1 MLVSISLDDEHI
13 SIIFHSGKTGSFALP
28 LLQLMLLQQQQKQ
41 AKKLGSRKQ
50 QRRRLGRIST
60 LILCPT
66 RELAAQTGD
75 VFHRLASHLPSSNSD
90 NTDINI
96 SIDVVHGGVSTEM
109 QMTRFVEQYN
119 SGVDIDILVATP
131 GRLLDILRNNKNAE
145 SSLERRI
152 MDALD
157 GKSMNNNNGRSGRG
171 TKGRRMDARGRGG
184 PGGGRGPRISAASL
198 SLNDIQEMMNDDATV
213 GEERGGS
220 STIREMFR
228 GLQYLVLDEADRLLG
243 KAFQDEMDELL
254 SLLPISTSS
263 RSDEVNN
270 NSRRQLKTLLFSA
283 TFPEQIEARVDRVL
297 SLLSGGVGRPLRVS
311 TTTASGA
318 AVLLPRALSSSA
330 SSDRITEAAEDE
342 SDSDHLINS
351 SSGDD
356 DDDSEQQLL
365 STRKHSNTNITPI
378 QNTMPD
384 SGPNIRHRAIR
395 LNEGDRTQAL
405 RSLLEQRHADGGG
418 GGGGGAD
425 ESDDKASDEWN
436 RVLVFVATRYSTEHV
451 SQKLRRLGISASELH
466 GKLDQEAR
474 DQRLK
479 QFRSGKTRVLCATDL
494 AARGIDVHGIDLVV
508 NYDLPKSVAD
518 YTHRTGRTGRA
529 GSSGTA
535 ISFIS
540 GKSESHFDFLE
551 KGISSADHKHN
562 GIQRQ
567 KIERE
572 VLPNFTPDE
581 AVWKRE
587 SAVATISLP
596 GAMHSEKGLEHD
608 RTFGGVKGRRKS
620 KKDKLREAA
629 AAVAAAAASDA

>member
-1 MLVSISLDDEHI
+1 
-13 SIIFHSGKTGSFALP
+13 
-28 LLQLMLLQQQQKQ
+28 MLLQQQKQ
-41 AKKLGSRKQ
+41 TKLGNSKQ
-50 QRRRLGRIST
+50 QRRRRRLGRIST

-75 VFHRLASHLPSSNSD
+75 VFHRLASHLPNNI
-90 NTDINI
+90 NTDNNNINI

-109 QMTRFVEQYN
+109 QMTRFVERYN

-131 GRLLDILRNNKNAE
+131 GRLLDILRNKNAE

-157 GKSMNNNNGRSGRG
+157 GKSIINNNNNNGGSIGGRSGRG
-171 TKGRRMDARGRGG
+171 AKGRRMDARGRGG
-184 PGGGRGPRISAASL
+184 SGGGRGPRISAASL
-198 SLNDIQEMMNDDATV
+198 SLNDIQEMMNDDATD
-213 GEERGGS
+213 GEERGGT

-254 SLLPISTSS
+254 ALLPISTSANGS
-263 RSDEVNN
+263 EEVNN

-283 TFPEQIEARVDRVL
+283 TFPEQIEARVDQVL

-318 AVLLPRALSSSA
+318 AVLLPRALSSLA
-330 SSDRITEAAEDE
+330 SSDRITEAEEDE
-342 SDSDHLINS
+342 SDSDHYLINS
-351 SSGDD
+351 SSDD
-356 DDDSEQQLL
+356 EDDDSEQQLL
-365 STRKHSNTNITPI
+365 GKRKHSNTNITPI

-384 SGPNIRHRAIR
+384 SGPNILHRAIR

-418 GGGGGAD
+418 GGGAD

-436 RVLVFVATRYSTEHV
+436 RVLVFVATRYATEHV
-451 SQKLRRLGISASELH
+451 SRKLRRLGISASELH

-479 QFRSGKTRVLCATDL
+479 LFRSGKTRVLCATDL
-494 AARGIDVHGIDLVV
+494 AARGIDVRGIDLVV

-518 YTHRTGRTGRA
+518 YTHRTGRTGRRVVQVLLFRLSA
-529 GSSGTA
+529 ANQNHTLTSLKRGFRRLIISITESSDRRLRGRCCP
-535 ISFIS
+535 ISLLMKKY
-540 GKSESHFDFLE
+540 G
-551 KGISSADHKHN
+551 
-562 GIQRQ
+562 
-567 KIERE
+567 
-572 VLPNFTPDE
+572 
-581 AVWKRE
+581 RE
-587 SAVATISLP
+587 SQQWQPSACLERCILKRVWNMIALLAVSRDD
-596 GAMHSEKGLEHD
+596 EKVR
-608 RTFGGVKGRRKS
+608 RTS
-620 KKDKLREAA
+620 
-629 AAVAAAAASDA
+629 